1 MSGLPFGLRLAMAA
15 ASMTCIVAAASA
27 QTVTVGTLPQGSL
40 AYSIGST
47 VAKVIGDKTHLNT
60 RAVGFGG
67 SNIYFPKLDQGRI
80 EMSTGTIID
89 ATFAL
94 KGAEIFKGKPHPNL
108 RILTRLFTFQVGFMV
123 PKDSKV
129 RSLADFRG
137 KPFPAG
143 YTSQRL
149 VDTLVRAAFA
159 TEGMTYS
166 DVKPV
171 MVPNFIRGTDAM
183 VAGRAAGSFL
193 AVGSAVVRKANAAVG
208 IRFLDMKDTPQGLAT
223 MQKIAP
229 GSFFTKV
236 MPSKRMPYITE
247 PVTMI
252 GFDFLIL
259 VNAKVSDEVV
269 YKSAKALHD
278 NKKDLVAGHGVFNAF
293 RPGQMAKK
301 GLAVPYHP
309 GAIKFYKEAGQW
321 PPK

>member
-1 MSGLPFGLRLAMAA
+1 MCTSYGMRLSIATAAMVCIAGTAA
-15 ASMTCIVAAASA
+15 A
-27 QTVTVGTLPQGSL
+27 QTVTLGTLPQGSL

-47 VAKVIGDKTHLNT
+47 VAKVIGDKTDLNT

-67 SNIYFPKLDQGRI
+67 SNIYYPQLNQGRV

-89 ATFAL
+89 ATFAY
-94 KGAEIFKGKPHPNL
+94 KGTGIFKGKPHPNL
-108 RILTRLFTFQVGFMV
+108 RILTRLFTFKVGFMV
-123 PKDSKV
+123 RKDSKIH
-129 RSLADFRG
+129 SLRG
-137 KPFPAG
+137 FKGKRFPAG

-149 VDTLVRAAFA
+149 VDTLVRASFA
-159 TEGMTYS
+159 TEGMTYA

-208 IRFLDMKDTPQGLAT
+208 IRFLNLKNTPEGLAK
-223 MQKIAP
+223 MQGIAP
-229 GSFFTKV
+229 GTFFTVVK
-236 MPSKRMPYITE
+236 PSKRMPYITK
-247 PVTMI
+247 PVTII
-252 GFDFLIL
+252 GFGFMILI
-259 VNAKVSDEVV
+259 NANVSDEVA
-269 YKSAKALHD
+269 YKAAKALHS
-278 NKKDLVAGHGVFNAF
+278 NKKSLVAGHGVFNAF

-309 GAIKFYKEAGQW
+309 GAIRLYKEVGQW

>member
-1 MSGLPFGLRLAMAA
+1 MQGLRRTLKFTGVALAA
-15 ASMTCIVAAASA
+15 AGLAGAASA

-47 VAKVIGDKTHLNT
+47 VAKVIGDNTDLNM

-67 SNIYFPKLDQGRI
+67 SNIYFPQLDQGRV

-89 ATFAL
+89 GTFAYR
-94 KGAEIFKGKPHPNL
+94 GTAIFKGKPHPNL

-123 PKDSKV
+123 RKDSSI
-129 RSLADFRG
+129 RSLNDFKG
-137 KPFPAG
+137 KRFPAG

-149 VDTLVRAAFA
+149 VDTLVRASFA

-166 DVKPV
+166 DIKPV

-208 IRFLDMKDTPQGLAT
+208 IRVLNLKNTPEALAT

-229 GSFFTKV
+229 GSFFTVVK
-236 MPSKRMPYITE
+236 PSKRMPYITE
-247 PVTMI
+247 PVTII

-259 VNAKVSDEVV
+259 INAKVSGDIA

-278 NKKDLVAGHGVFNAF
+278 NKKSLVAGHGVFNAF

-309 GAIKFYKEAGQW
+309 GAIKFYKEVGQW

>member
-1 MSGLPFGLRLAMAA
+1 MNRLQSGLRHAIAA
-15 ASMTCIVAAASA
+15 IAITCIAGTAAA

-47 VAKVIGDKTHLNT
+47 VAKVIGDKTDLNT

-67 SNIYFPKLDQGRI
+67 SNIYFPHLNQGRV

-94 KGAEIFKGKPHPNL
+94 KGEEMFKGKPHPNL

-123 PKDSKV
+123 RKDSKI
-129 RSLADFRG
+129 RSLADFKG
-137 KPFPAG
+137 KRFPAG

-208 IRFLDMKDTPQGLAT
+208 IRFLDLKSTPQALAT

-236 MPSKRMPYITE
+236 KPSKRMPYITA
-247 PVTMI
+247 PVTII

-259 VNAKVSDEVV
+259 VNSKVSDDVV
-269 YKSAKALHD
+269 YKSAKALHA
-278 NKKDLVAGHGVFNAF
+278 NKKSLVAGHGVFNAF

-309 GAIKFYKEAGQW
+309 GAVKFYKEVGQW

>member
-1 MSGLPFGLRLAMAA
+1 MCSSYGMRLFIAMAA
-15 ASMTCIVAAASA
+15 MACIAGTAVG

-47 VAKVIGDKTHLNT
+47 VAKVIGDKTDLNT

-67 SNIYFPKLDQGRI
+67 SNIYYPRLNQGRV

-89 ATFAL
+89 ATFAY
-94 KGAEIFKGKPHPNL
+94 KGTGIFKGKRHPNL
-108 RILTRLFTFQVGFMV
+108 RILTRLFTFKVGFMV
-123 PKDSKV
+123 RRDSKIQ
-129 RSLADFRG
+129 SLRDFKG
-137 KPFPAG
+137 KRFPAG

-149 VDTLVRAAFA
+149 VDTLVRASFA
-159 TEGMTYS
+159 TEGMTYA

-183 VAGRAAGSFL
+183 VAGRAAGSYL

-208 IRFLDMKDTPQGLAT
+208 IRFLNLKNTPEGLAK
-223 MQKIAP
+223 MQRIAP
-229 GSFFTKV
+229 GSFFTV
-236 MPSKRMPYITE
+236 VRPSKRMPYITK
-247 PVTMI
+247 PVTVV
-252 GFDFLIL
+252 GFDFMILI
-259 VNAKVSDEVV
+259 NANVSDEVA
-269 YKSAKALHD
+269 YKAVKALHG
-278 NKKDLVAGHGVFNAF
+278 NKKNLVAGHGVFNAF

-309 GAIKFYKEAGQW
+309 GAIKFYKEVGQW

>member
-1 MSGLPFGLRLAMAA
+1 MNGLLYGPRLGMAA
-15 ASMTCIVAAASA
+15 VVMFGIAGTAAA

-47 VAKVIGDKTHLNT
+47 VAKVIGDNTDLKT

-67 SNIYFPKLDQGRI
+67 SNIYFPQLNQGRV
-80 EMSTGTIID
+80 EMSTATIID
-89 ATFAL
+89 ATMAL
-94 KGAEIFKGKPHPNL
+94 KGTAIFKGKKHPNL
-108 RILTRLFTFQVGFMV
+108 RILTRLFTFKVGFMV
-123 PKDSKV
+123 RKDSKIQ
-129 RSLADFRG
+129 SLTGFKG
-137 KPFPAG
+137 KRFPAG
-143 YTSQRL
+143 YTSQKL
-149 VDTLVRAAFA
+149 DDTLVRAAFA
-159 TEGMTYS
+159 TEGMTYK

-193 AVGSAVVRKANAAVG
+193 AVGSAVVRKANAAVK
-208 IRFLDMKDTPQGLAT
+208 IRFLSLKSSPQALTT
-223 MQKIAP
+223 MQNIAP
-229 GSFFTKV
+229 GSFFTVVK
-236 MPSKRMPYITE
+236 PSKRMPYITK

-259 VNAKVSDEVV
+259 INANVSNDIA
-269 YKSAKALHD
+269 YKSAKALHG
-278 NKKDLVAGHGVFNAF
+278 NKKSLVAGHGVFNAF